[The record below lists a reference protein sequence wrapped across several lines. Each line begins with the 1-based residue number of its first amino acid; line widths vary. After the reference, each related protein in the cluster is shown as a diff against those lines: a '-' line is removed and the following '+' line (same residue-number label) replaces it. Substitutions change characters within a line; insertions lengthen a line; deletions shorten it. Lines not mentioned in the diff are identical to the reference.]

1 MYCSDCGAESHPSVK
16 YCPKCGALLGA
27 TADLASPRGVPFA
40 LVGLF
45 GIIIG
50 ALGLVGFLGLI
61 EGTRDLASTRL
72 NGDQVVAIAGCAVF
86 LVVGVIALLIWFL
99 IKLLNMYGVPQQAAS
114 TKAPRA
120 NRSLPSQPVA
130 QLAPPPRGMAS
141 VTEHTTRHFDR
152 ARAGGPTGGNDTAD
166 ME

>member
-1 MYCSDCGAESHPSVK
+1 MYCSACGAQSTSSLN
-16 YCPKCGALLGA
+16 YCPKCGAILGPA
-27 TADLASPRGVPFA
+27 VDLPSPRGVPFA

-50 ALGLVGFLGLI
+50 AMGLVGFLGLI
-61 EGTRDLASTRL
+61 EGTKDLASTRL

-86 LVVGVIALLIWFL
+86 LLIGVIALLIRFL
-99 IKLLNMYGVPQQAAS
+99 MKLLNMYGAPQQHLS
-114 TKAPRA
+114 RKAP
-120 NRSLPSQPVA
+120 NLIESLGSQPAA
-130 QLAPPPRGMAS
+130 QLAPPPRGMGS

-152 ARAGGPTGGNDTAD
+152 ERVGGPTGGHDTAD